1 MSTADSY
8 TVLARR
14 HRSRD
19 FDELVGQDPIVRTL
33 RNAVAS
39 NRAAHAYLFC
49 GTRGVGK
56 TSMARIL
63 AKALNATEGL
73 SQRAEIADAILRGAD
88 LDVIEIDG
96 ASNRGVNEAR
106 DLIAAAGLR
115 PARCR
120 FKIYIIDEVH
130 MLTTPAF
137 NTLLKTMEEPPEHVK
152 FILCTTEVHK
162 VPATIQSRCQ
172 RFDFRSLSTAE
183 IGGQLQKILDIES
196 VAAEEAVI
204 VQVARLG
211 NGSMRDALSVL
222 DRLLAAG
229 DRELTAEGIQETL
242 GLPDQAVVRGLVDA
256 IAAGDAKSALRAGAE
271 LLDRGAGVEQALETL
286 IEHLRDLMV
295 IASCGADSDLLELSV
310 DARQAAAEQAAR
322 FDAAALVHMI
332 ALADAVAR
340 SARTSGAPRALYE
353 AAIVRLA
360 MSEHLADIPALL
372 AETASPS
379 PATPGGK
386 KKDRPHE
393 RPSPQVS
400 PRSPASVIEPKRLAA
415 AGRALDDVSLWS
427 AVLQAASGST
437 SDRAKIE
444 HLVCQSFDG
453 RTLRLSVSEAGAA
466 VAGWLGTQADALA
479 DLVNRATGQRVLVEI
494 DTTQAKAVAAAR
506 DGGRQREAAGRLP
519 AVRQVMEIFDAEIV
533 EVRDHPAATPA
544 APPTPPPPDT
554 PQEPKHA

>member
-1 MSTADSY
+1 MSADLSPAAWL
-8 TVLARR
+8 TDLKIGLIFLTRLPLKHAGEISGRDLARATR
-14 HRSRD
+14 VNPV
-19 FDELVGQDPIVRTL
+19 VGAIIGAVGAAAFWTASALGLPAL
-33 RNAVAS
+33 LCGLLAVAATILLTGAFHEDGLADVADGFGGGWQREQKLEIMRDS
-39 NRAAHAYLFC
+39 RVGTYGATALILTVALRSAA
-49 GTRGVGK
+49 
-56 TSMARIL
+56 L
-63 AKALNATEGL
+63 AALATPELAGP
-73 SQRAEIADAILRGAD
+73 A
-88 LDVIEIDG
+88 
-96 ASNRGVNEAR
+96 
-106 DLIAAAGLR
+106 LIAA
-115 PARCR
+115 
-120 FKIYIIDEVH
+120 H
-130 MLTTPAF
+130 
-137 NTLLKTMEEPPEHVK
+137 
-152 FILCTTEVHK
+152 
-162 VPATIQSRCQ
+162 
-172 RFDFRSLSTAE
+172 
-183 IGGQLQKILDIES
+183 
-196 VAAEEAVI
+196 
-204 VQVARLG
+204 
-211 NGSMRDALSVL
+211 
-222 DRLLAAG
+222 
-229 DRELTAEGIQETL
+229 
-242 GLPDQAVVRGLVDA
+242 
-256 IAAGDAKSALRAGAE
+256 
-271 LLDRGAGVEQALETL
+271 
-286 IEHLRDLMV
+286 
-295 IASCGADSDLLELSV
+295 
-310 DARQAAAEQAAR
+310 
-322 FDAAALVHMI
+322 
-332 ALADAVAR
+332 AVAR

-415 AGRALDDVSLWS
+415 AGGALDDVSLWS

-554 PQEPKHA
+554 PREPKHA